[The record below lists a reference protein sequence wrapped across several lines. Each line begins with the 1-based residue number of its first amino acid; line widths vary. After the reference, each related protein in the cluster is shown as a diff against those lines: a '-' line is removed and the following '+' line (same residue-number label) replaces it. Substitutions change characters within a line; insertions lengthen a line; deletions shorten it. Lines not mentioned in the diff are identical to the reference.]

1 MKRLTKSNDAQLEGV
16 CGGIAEYIGVDPV
29 FVRLAF
35 VIGALAGGVFVLAYL
50 ILMFIMPE
58 A

>member
-16 CGGIAEYIGVDPV
+16 CGGIAEYIGIDPV

-35 VIGALAGGVFVLAYL
+35 VIGALAGGAFVLAYL
-50 ILMFIMPE
+50 ILMFVMPE